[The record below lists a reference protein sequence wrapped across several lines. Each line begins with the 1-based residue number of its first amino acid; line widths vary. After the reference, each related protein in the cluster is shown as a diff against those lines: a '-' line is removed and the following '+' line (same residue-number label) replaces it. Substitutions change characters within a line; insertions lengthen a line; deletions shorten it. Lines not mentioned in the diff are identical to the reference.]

1 MTSATDGAAGE
12 PDDGHYLEPGESLV
26 TVVCQDAD
34 LLVLN
39 KPAGLVCHPTKGG
52 VYSSLISRARLWLG
66 AGSAPQM
73 VNRLDRETS
82 GLVLL
87 ARTPEAAR
95 ELRRIWENRL
105 ARKEYAAIVH
115 GHPVSAHGLIEGPLG
130 KDERSAVVIKD
141 CVRTDGAAAQTE
153 YWVERTFSRSEGS
166 FALVRVVP
174 HTGRKHQIRIHL
186 AWLGHPIVGD
196 KLYGGEEM
204 AYLDFVYRRLS
215 EEQRA
220 RLILPFHAL
229 HAGVLEFRW
238 RDQDRRFEAPPEP
251 WFTEFLAN
259 SKASRRLIG
268 GDGDQE
274 GG

>member
-1 MTSATDGAAGE
+1 MTSATDRAAGGLSS
-12 PDDGHYLEPGESLV
+12 GHHLEPGEGLV
-26 TVVCQDAD
+26 RVVYQDAD

-66 AGSAPQM
+66 NDSSPQM

-87 ARTPEAAR
+87 ARTVEAAR

-105 ARKEYAAIVH
+105 VRKEYVAIVH
-115 GHPVSAHGLIEGPLG
+115 GHPVNAHGLVEGPLG

-141 CVRTDGAAAQTE
+141 RVRPDGAAAQTE
-153 YWVERTFSRSEGS
+153 YWVERAFSRPEGS
-166 FALVRVVP
+166 FALVRVAP
-174 HTGRKHQIRIHL
+174 RTGRKHQIRIHL

-196 KLYGGEEM
+196 KLYGGDEM
-204 AYLDFVYRRLS
+204 AYLDFVNRRLS
-215 EEQRA
+215 EEQQS

-238 RDQDRRFEAPPEP
+238 REENRRFKAEPEP
-251 WFTEFLAN
+251 WFTEFL
-259 SKASRRLIG
+259 L
-268 GDGDQE
+268 
-274 GG
+274 